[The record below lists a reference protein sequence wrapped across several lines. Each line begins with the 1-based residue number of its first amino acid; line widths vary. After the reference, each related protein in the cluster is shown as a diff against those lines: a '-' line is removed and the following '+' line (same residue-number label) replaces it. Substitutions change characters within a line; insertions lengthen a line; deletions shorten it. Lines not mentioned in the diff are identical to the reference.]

1 MSVYSPFWLVN
12 KTGLPLVFKQEGSTN
27 DAPGQDEEHE
37 VARMAAPLMFAFAPE
52 GVAGLGGAGA
62 GGAGGAGASGP
73 ISGNESS
80 HVYSMMMRVGT
91 GLHPEGKAQF
101 CRRSVHIT
109 QSPKQAFLIS
119 TTFRTFIVLE
129 SSGPLSL
136 EAKILQFWKQ
146 ISIFYLAK
154 VLKYLRSI

>member
-1 MSVYSPFWLVN
+1 MIDKAELLSLAGAIRVSVYSPFWLVN

-52 GVAGLGGAGA
+52 GAAGLGGAGA

-101 CRRSVHIT
+101 CRRSVHNHHNT
-109 QSPKQAFLIS
+109 
-119 TTFRTFIVLE
+119 
-129 SSGPLSL
+129 
-136 EAKILQFWKQ
+136 
-146 ISIFYLAK
+146 
-154 VLKYLRSI
+154 